1 MALFDTSNIKLDVLK
16 KRAFNYRWAEV
27 PDGVIPLTAADPDY
41 PVAPEIQEAM
51 MDYVKDG
58 YFSYTPKLGYPE
70 FRDSISKALM
80 ERKGEEI
87 DPNLILPI
95 DSAARGMYVIA
106 QTVLRQGDEMIVFDP
121 VDYLFRES
129 CLAAGGKVV
138 LFPAKL
144 KDGYID
150 LSELESYITPKTRMI
165 GLCNPHNPYGVVY
178 RPEDLEHIMSL
189 CEKYNLYI
197 MNDEIWS
204 DIVFPE
210 EPFRSIYSLGSKRC
224 RRVMSV
230 FGFSKSFG
238 IAGLR
243 AGCVYTTDEKLFE
256 QIVENSDVM
265 STAGGIAS
273 ISQIAGTACMSKC
286 YYWVDAFLE
295 HLKKNRDY
303 AVDRLNQMPMI
314 NAYRPHA
321 TYLLYV
327 DIRAFGM
334 KSEEFTDYMKEKV
347 KLAVVSGGEKFFG
360 SGSEGYIRIC
370 FATSHEIL
378 EEGLN
383 RLEKGI
389 DMLIREKEMDAVSG
403 NYYPGTDD
411 GSYGHAGM
419 VTTMVEELVEKG
431 NKYDVCIAIG
441 PMIMMKFVCLL
452 TKKLEIPTVVS
463 MNPIMVDGTGMCGA
477 CRLHVGDEI
486 KFACVDGP
494 EFDGHLVNFD
504 EAMKRQQMYKTQEGR
519 AMLKLQEGDT
529 HHGGCGQCGGDE

>member
-1 MALFDTSNIKLDVLK
+1 MALFDNSNIKLDVLK

-150 LSELESYITPKTRMI
+150 LSELENYITPKTRMI

-243 AGCVYTTDEKLFE
+243 AGCVYTTDENNNVTEVLKYE
-256 QIVENSDVM
+256 TKTGAV
-265 STAGGIAS
+265 STATSETMKGLLEAVVAEGTGHRAY
-273 ISQIAGTACMSKC
+273 IAGYS
-286 YYWVDAFLE
+286 
-295 HLKKNRDY
+295 
-303 AVDRLNQMPMI
+303 I
-314 NAYRPHA
+314 
-321 TYLLYV
+321 
-327 DIRAFGM
+327 
-334 KSEEFTDYMKEKV
+334 
-347 KLAVVSGGEKFFG
+347 GGKT
-360 SGSEGYIRIC
+360 
-370 FATSHEIL
+370 ATSEKLPRSENRYISSFLGFSPADNPQVMTLILIDEPQGIYYGGTIAAPVVGEIYDNIL
-378 EEGLN
+378 PYLGIYKDENAEE
-383 RLEKGI
+383 ETTQTISI
-389 DMLIREKEMDAVSG
+389 DDAV
-403 NYYPGTDD
+403 
-411 GSYGHAGM
+411 
-419 VTTMVEELVEKG
+419 
-431 NKYDVCIAIG
+431 
-441 PMIMMKFVCLL
+441 F
-452 TKKLEIPTVVS
+452 
-463 MNPIMVDGTGMCGA
+463 
-477 CRLHVGDEI
+477 
-486 KFACVDGP
+486 
-494 EFDGHLVNFD
+494 
-504 EAMKRQQMYKTQEGR
+504 
-519 AMLKLQEGDT
+519 
-529 HHGGCGQCGGDE
+529 

>member
-1 MALFDTSNIKLDVLK
+1 MALFDGSNIKIDVLK

-27 PDGVIPLTAADPDY
+27 PEGVIPLTAADPDY
-41 PVAPEIQEAM
+41 PVAPEIREAM
-51 MDYVKDG
+51 MDYVRDG

-70 FRDSISKALM
+70 FAESIARQLKV
-80 ERKGEEI
+80 RKGEEI
-87 DPNLILPI
+87 DPSRILPI

-106 QTVLRQGDEMIVFDP
+106 ETVLQPGDEMIVFDP

-138 LFPAKL
+138 LFPARL

-150 LSELESYITPKTRMI
+150 LSELESYITPRTRMI
-165 GLCNPHNPYGVVY
+165 GLCNPHNPYGVLY

-189 CEKYNLYI
+189 CEKHDLYI

-210 EPFRSIYSLGSKRC
+210 EEFRSIYSLGNERC
-224 RRVMSV
+224 QRVMSV

-243 AGCVYTTDEKLFE
+243 AGCVYTTSQELFDG
-256 QIVENSDVM
+256 IVENSDVM

-273 ISQIAGTACMSKC
+273 ISQIAGTACMDQC
-286 YYWVDAFLE
+286 YYWVDEFLV

-303 AVDRLNQMPMI
+303 AVERLNAMPLLK
-314 NAYRPHA
+314 AYRPHA

-347 KLAVVSGGEKFFG
+347 QLAVVSGGEKFFG
-360 SGSEGYIRIC
+360 QGSEGYIRIC
-370 FATSHEIL
+370 FATSQEIL
-378 EEGLN
+378 TEGLD

-389 DMLIREKEMDAVSG
+389 TMLIKEK
-403 NYYPGTDD
+403 N
-411 GSYGHAGM
+411 
-419 VTTMVEELVEKG
+419 L
-431 NKYDVCIAIG
+431 
-441 PMIMMKFVCLL
+441 
-452 TKKLEIPTVVS
+452 
-463 MNPIMVDGTGMCGA
+463 
-477 CRLHVGDEI
+477 
-486 KFACVDGP
+486 
-494 EFDGHLVNFD
+494 
-504 EAMKRQQMYKTQEGR
+504 
-519 AMLKLQEGDT
+519 
-529 HHGGCGQCGGDE
+529 